1 MSDPKTQ
8 LETPDQAL
16 MAESTT
22 TPQPTGATS
31 ETDEAKPDVT
41 LDLEEGVYTLD
52 DDGSPDP
59 EVIQA
64 LEEKPLEKDG
74 VKPLETAFP
83 PVPATETA
91 FPVASAPE
99 TAFSETSPADAL
111 ENAGDGFL
119 EEEILEPSAPPT
131 AFDPANDVPE
141 SLSLESGVYTVTK
154 RESIGRALAKSPIGE
169 EVRVVLYAMPTETAR
184 GLYPHP
190 MLPMLL
196 DAGMHQDKLALAHP
210 KLEGRTLEQALG
222 AGQRNAV
229 IDAIVDI
236 ARLNRYLHAR
246 GFALVSVE
254 PREVL
259 LEPTRL
265 VRLPSVYKIGDAAS
279 AEARR
284 YAAPE
289 RAAGQ
294 SITGIEGVYTIG
306 LLLYHALTGRLPT
319 EGEVIAQ
326 FPEIPGAPQALTA
339 MLAPTHTRAD
349 PGEALELSIKLQT
362 NLEKRL
368 RWVIGCTT
376 TVGINPDRTTNEDS
390 VGYRVRRSLGHR
402 GDAGFVVACVADGMG
417 GMARGEDASQ
427 AAVSGFLDFPL
438 NEVSTKSVLEAAAL
452 ANARVIGAL
461 EGKSGGC
468 TFTGFIAEGDQVAM
482 AHVGDTRAYLVT
494 DEVKQISNDHSMVA
508 MFVKMGIITPE
519 AAHNH
524 PDSNKVMRAM
534 GSNRDLPPDYV
545 DTIDM
550 TVPPEGRIVIV
561 SDGVWGVFPPDEFGQ
576 LLLEPLQPQDLAD
589 HLVKTALERATQDN
603 ATALVMHLEERPPL

>member
-1 MSDPKTQ
+1 VNDPKAQ
-8 LETPDQAL
+8 SQMPEQAQA
-16 MAESTT
+16 AESTT
-22 TPQPTGATS
+22 TLNPTTTPPETRETPLPA
-31 ETDEAKPDVT
+31 TDEASPDVS

-52 DDGSPDP
+52 DDGAPDP
-59 EVIQA
+59 GVIQA
-64 LEEKPLEKDG
+64 LVSTEA
-74 VKPLETAFP
+74 KPLETAFP
-83 PVPATETA
+83 ATPATTAPTAETA
-91 FPVASAPE
+91 FPELPPE
-99 TAFSETSPADAL
+99 GAL
-111 ENAGDGFL
+111 EDASGGFL
-119 EEEILEPSAPPT
+119 EEEILEPSGLPT
-131 AFDPANDVPE
+131 AFDPANDLPE
-141 SLSLESGVYTVTK
+141 SLMLESGAYSLTK

-169 EVRVVLYAMPTETAR
+169 EVRVVLYSMPSETAR

-190 MLPMLL
+190 MLPILL
-196 DAGMHQDKLALAHP
+196 DAGQHQNKLVLTHP
-210 KLEGRTLEQALG
+210 KLEGRTLEQAFS
-222 AGQRNAV
+222 AGDREAMIN
-229 IDAIVDI
+229 AIVDI
-236 ARLNRYLHAR
+236 ARINRYLHAR

-265 VRLPSVYKIGDAAS
+265 LRLPSVYKIGDAAP
-279 AEARR
+279 AEAQR

-289 RAAGQ
+289 RASGA
-294 SITGIEGVYTIG
+294 SISGIEGVYTIG

-349 PGEALELSIKLQT
+349 PGEALELSIKLQK

-402 GDAGFVVACVADGMG
+402 GDTGFVVACVADGMG
-417 GMARGEDASQ
+417 GMAKGEDASQ

-438 NEVSTKSVLEAAAL
+438 NEVSKKSVLEAAAL

-468 TFTGFIAEGDQVAM
+468 TFTGFIAEGDQIAM

-494 DEVKQISNDHSMVA
+494 DTVKQISDDHSMVA

-545 DTIDM
+545 DTTEM
-550 TVPPEGRIVIV
+550 TVPPEARIIIV
-561 SDGVWGVFPPDEFGQ
+561 SDGVWGVFPPEEFAK
-576 LLLEPLQPQDLAD
+576 LLLEPLLPQDLAD
-589 HLVKTALERATQDN
+589 RLVKTALDRTTQDN
-603 ATALVMHLEERPPL
+603 ATALVMHLEERLPL

>member
-1 MSDPKTQ
+1 VNNPKAQ
-8 LETPDQAL
+8 SETPEQAVTS
-16 MAESTT
+16 ESTST
-22 TPQPTGATS
+22 SNPTASPEASALEKPGA
-31 ETDEAKPDVT
+31 DAN
-41 LDLEEGVYTLD
+41 LELGEGDGVYTLD
-52 DDGSPDP
+52 DDGAPIP
-59 EVIQA
+59 EIEATKAV
-64 LEEKPLEKDG
+64 D
-74 VKPLETAFP
+74 KPLETAFP
-83 PVPATETA
+83 ETPAPTSEPAASKEPAVPKE
-91 FPVASAPE
+91 
-99 TAFSETSPADAL
+99 PAESL
-111 ENAGDGFL
+111 ESSDGGFL
-119 EEEILEPSAPPT
+119 EEEILEPSPQQVLI
-131 AFDPANDVPE
+131 DPNNDLPE
-141 SLSLESGVYTVTK
+141 TLKLESGEYELVK
-154 RESIGRALAKSPIGE
+154 REAIGRALAQSPLGE
-169 EVRVVLYAMPTETAR
+169 EVRLVLYTMPAEVAR

-190 MLPMLL
+190 MLPILL
-196 DAGMHQDKLALAHP
+196 DAGLHQNKLVLSHP
-210 KLEGRTLEQALG
+210 KLEGRTLEQALN
-222 AGQRNAV
+222 AGDRKAV

-246 GFALVSVE
+246 GFGLVSIE
-254 PREVL
+254 PKEVL
-259 LEPTRL
+259 LLEPRCL
-265 VRLPSVYKIGDAAS
+265 LRLPSVYKIGDAAP

-294 SITGIEGVYTIG
+294 TITGIEGVYTIG

-326 FPEIPGAPQALTA
+326 FPELPGAPQALTA

-349 PGEALELSIKLQT
+349 PGEALELCIKLQT
-362 NLEKRL
+362 NLEKRQ

-417 GMARGEDASQ
+417 GMAKGEDASQ

-438 NEVSTKSVLEAAAL
+438 NEVSKKSVLEAAAL

-468 TFTGFIAEGDQVAM
+468 TFTGFIAEGDKIAM

-494 DEVKQISNDHSMVA
+494 DTVKQISDDHSMVA

-545 DTIDM
+545 DTSEM
-550 TVPPEGRIVIV
+550 TVPPEARIVIV
-561 SDGVWGVFPPDEFGQ
+561 SDGVWGVFPPEEFAK
-576 LLLEPLQPQDLAD
+576 LLLEAHPPQDLAD
-589 HLVKTALERATQDN
+589 RLVKMALERATQDN